1 MKVLSR
7 SLVLVGAVVLAGPL
21 ADAEPVAIGSR
32 LEPMVDD
39 FLIDAM
45 DGVALELHH
54 PIPQD
59 VAIVFD
65 NPWEGNTCCYVTVF
79 QDDDRFRMYFR
90 GSNFDLE
97 AKTHTGEQRVCYA
110 ESEDGI
116 HWQKPELGLFEF
128 EGSKANNI
136 IWEGVGCHNF
146 APFKD
151 TNPDCPPEARYKA
164 VGSGEDHARL
174 VPFQS
179 PDAIHWSLIQEEAV
193 ITEGAFDSQ
202 NLAFWDSHRG
212 RYVEF
217 HRGFRD
223 GVRAIMT
230 STSDDFLH
238 WTKPVWLD
246 FGDTPR
252 EHLYTNAVTA
262 YFRAPHVFF
271 GFPKRFVPSRDL
283 KIHPYPG
290 VSDGVFMT
298 SRDGLHWH
306 RWTEALVRPGLQ
318 PSRWVNRNN
327 MTAWGVL
334 QTRSG
339 LTDAPDELSIYSTE
353 GYYVGPC
360 QLRRFT
366 VRLDGFV
373 SVNAPGRGG
382 SFTTKALTFEDD
394 PDERGPDVAPFVA
407 TTAETPIG
415 GSRSLRFDAPAIIQI
430 PGTQNLGTQATL
442 AVAVRDVPAGHR
454 RLFSAYDGGAIE
466 TTQGELWFDVGTG
479 EEGVKVRF
487 GAQGELVTADTGNW
501 GPKSGDHDAHHLAA
515 TWDDGVVTLYFDGE
529 QAAQGGASGRGDLA
543 FIHGDLQFGED
554 YPPASQTNEPFLGL
568 ADDVLVL
575 RRALAPEAIRALVQ
589 QGARAAL
596 AGTTSDGDRL
606 YTFENDEGAEI
617 ANVLSEAGVGNAF
630 LPGPRG
636 AAETEL
642 VLNYSTSAAGSI
654 RCAILDEG
662 GEPLDGYTLE
672 DCDEI
677 FGDHIERA
685 VTWRGGS
692 ELKHLAGVPIHLRFT
707 MKDADLFAIRFR

>member
-1 MKVLSR
+1 MKAKRSFNH
-7 SLVLVGAVVLAGPL
+7 SLVLVAAVVLAGPL
-21 ADAEPVAIGSR
+21 TGAEPIAIGSR

-39 FLIDAM
+39 FLIEAR

-90 GSNFDLE
+90 GSNFDLQ

-110 ESEDGI
+110 ESKDGI

-151 TNPDCPPEARYKA
+151 TNPECPPEARYKA
-164 VGSGEDHARL
+164 VASGEDHARL

-179 PDAIHWSLIQEEAV
+179 PDAIHWSLIQEEPV

-202 NLAFWDSHRG
+202 NLAFWDGHRG

-238 WTKPVWLD
+238 WTKPEWLD
-246 FGDTPR
+246 FGDAPL

-283 KIHPYPG
+283 KIHPHPG

-298 SRDGLHWH
+298 SRNGLHWR

-318 PSRWVNRNN
+318 QSRWVNRNN

-339 LTDAPDELSIYSTE
+339 LNGAPDELSIYSTE

-373 SVNAPGRGG
+373 SVNATARGG

-394 PDERGPDVAPFVA
+394 P
-407 TTAETPIG
+407 
-415 GSRSLRFDAPAIIQI
+415 
-430 PGTQNLGTQATL
+430 
-442 AVAVRDVPAGHR
+442 
-454 RLFSAYDGGAIE
+454 
-466 TTQGELWFDVGTG
+466 GE
-479 EEGVKVRF
+479 
-487 GAQGELVTADTGNW
+487 
-501 GPKSGDHDAHHLAA
+501 AA
-515 TWDDGVVTLYFDGE
+515 
-529 QAAQGGASGRGDLA
+529 AK
-543 FIHGDLQFGED
+543 
-554 YPPASQTNEPFLGL
+554 P
-568 ADDVLVL
+568 
-575 RRALAPEAIRALVQ
+575 
-589 QGARAAL
+589 
-596 AGTTSDGDRL
+596 
-606 YTFENDEGAEI
+606 
-617 ANVLSEAGVGNAF
+617 F

-636 AAETEL
+636 PAETQL
-642 VLNYSTSAAGSI
+642 LLNYSTSAAGSI
-654 RCAILDEG
+654 RCAILDQA
-662 GEPLDGYTLE
+662 GEPMPGYGLD

-685 VTWRGGS
+685 VTWRGDS
-692 ELKHLAGVPIHLRFT
+692 ELKHLAGVPIRLRFT
-707 MKDADLFAIRFR
+707 IKDADLFAIQFR